1 MSFSEELQSTWNIEL
16 ARRLLRRASLDP
28 RLWRKKAS
36 ATAFRRCGEE
46 IESHMP
52 VRSSGRHRLAA
63 RHPTCKRRHRLA
75 ARHQLAMERLLRS
88 YLDLYVTTTPVSPAH
103 RARAPNRS
111 ASRASA
117 SQRQRTGQRT
127 GRSVRRPRMRTP
139 QRRRALGSLIG
150 AHDGAAPKAGKKWG
164 PGGGDQ
170 QSTSVQRPKR
180 ARLPLVSARLLSL
193 CSRILGRLVGRAR

>member
-52 VRSSGRHRLAA
+52 VRSSGRHCLAA

-88 YLDLYVTTTPVSPAH
+88 YLDLYVTTTPVSGPPGTSPQPISVARQRIPASADGPADGTLGAPPADAYSSAAACLGIFDWSSRRRSPEGGQEMGSRGRGPAEH
-103 RARAPNRS
+103 LRAAPQASSSAPRQRAP
-111 ASRASA
+111 
-117 SQRQRTGQRT
+117 
-127 GRSVRRPRMRTP
+127 P
-139 QRRRALGSLIG
+139 
-150 AHDGAAPKAGKKWG
+150 
-164 PGGGDQ
+164 
-170 QSTSVQRPKR
+170 
-180 ARLPLVSARLLSL
+180 
-193 CSRILGRLVGRAR
+193 